1 MFFKLNGMV
10 NSIKLLI
17 WLAIPFF
24 LWYLPA
30 TFFDDGQ
37 SFCPSIILLDIEC
50 LGCGITRSIQH
61 AVHFDFETAWK
72 FNWLFVI
79 VLPILFFIWVKTSVS
94 LFKQLKIEK
103 KNSDI

>member
-1 MFFKLNGMV
+1 MFFKLKGMV
-10 NSIKLLI
+10 IVIKLII

-37 SFCPSIILLDIEC
+37 SFCPSKFLLNKEC

-61 AVHFDFETAWK
+61 AIHFEFEMAWK

-79 VLPILFFIWVKTSVS
+79 VLPILVYIWIKTSVNLYN
-94 LFKQLKIEK
+94 LFKIQ
-103 KNSDI
+103 KNNYDI